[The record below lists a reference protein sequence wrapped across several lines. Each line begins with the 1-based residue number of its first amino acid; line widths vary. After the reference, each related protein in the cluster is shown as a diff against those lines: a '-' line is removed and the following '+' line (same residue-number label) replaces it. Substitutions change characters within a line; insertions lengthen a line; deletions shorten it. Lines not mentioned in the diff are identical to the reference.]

1 MSRSRARRES
11 MPAGEFF
18 ARLGRIGGADPGLRG
33 ELREMLT
40 GNTGDVGAA

>member
-1 MSRSRARRES
+1 